1 MTNQG
6 AWTNTP
12 TASTKVKIPAGYHN
26 GNGYVDTSTVYTN
39 AYNKGVTDADAR
51 ANASSVNYQTGYN
64 AGVAAADGR
73 ANASSV
79 NYQTGYNA
87 GIADAGKAACIFYDS
102 EPLYFNDSFF
112 KKNGNSLICQ
122 TASTYYVFIMSSIRM
137 TNATQGN
144 YGIQTLYL
152 NGSEVKS
159 VKSVANETNSY
170 EISTLQVN
178 AGDTITTAT
187 TSGQQGIVVIYK

>member
-12 TASTKVKIPAGYHN
+12 TGSGKVIIPAGYHN
-26 GNGYVDTSTVYTN
+26 GSGYVDTATVYTN

-73 ANASSV
+73 ANTSSV

-87 GIADAGKAACIFYDS
+87 GYAVGIATPTKFKAFYALMTRSDFDLGSRFTLYTDKYTKLTLETTAIGSSGKEYHGMKFTYSNGTTTTHTFDITGTTTYDIADVSQIYFYCKDT
-102 EPLYFNDSFF
+102 LGWCF
-112 KKNGNSLICQ
+112 
-122 TASTYYVFIMSSIRM
+122 YV
-137 TNATQGN
+137 
-144 YGIQTLYL
+144 TL
-152 NGSEVKS
+152 E
-159 VKSVANETNSY
+159 
-170 EISTLQVN
+170 
-178 AGDTITTAT
+178 
-187 TSGQQGIVVIYK
+187 